1 MSEEEIKLLYFEE
14 NGLNY
19 NSAIKF
25 LKESMMYQMSLGSKE
40 LFHSNIWW
48 WLIDNDKNFIKVF
61 LPDFEPTEYSIWSER
76 EAHNRDIIIWLED
89 NNKNKSHI
97 VIENKIKALPTYQ
110 QLQKYTTALGNNSFK
125 NGVLTG
131 IGPCSLNLNEIK
143 DEFGVSNLWSYVSYN
158 EIAKRI
164 REIAVSSESTIIKN
178 HLDQIQEYCDILEC
192 LNLILDENINRHKD
206 VLTYEYDYDTLK
218 VLRIADIF
226 KKHKGAQFLN
236 YIIQHKD
243 ELEKYK
249 PAGYDLKICQSFHNN
264 RSTLDVRFSNWKDEK
279 TDYKLLGVQI
289 EGDQFRIVGEKNINF
304 GNVTPNSFYDSLKD
318 VWFDDSYDKNTN
330 RSVFGNQTSMKPRN
344 NQKYDSYNTNTYC
357 FVYQYFDVNKVDR
370 SYESLFEMIKYYIAK
385 ASKLLM
391 NK

>member
-1 MSEEEIKLLYFEE
+1 M
-14 NGLNY
+14 
-19 NSAIKF
+19 
-25 LKESMMYQMSLGSKE
+25 
-40 LFHSNIWW
+40 
-48 WLIDNDKNFIKVF
+48 
-61 LPDFEPTEYSIWSER
+61 
-76 EAHNRDIIIWLED
+76 
-89 NNKNKSHI
+89 
-97 VIENKIKALPTYQ
+97 
-110 QLQKYTTALGNNSFK
+110 
-125 NGVLTG
+125 
-131 IGPCSLNLNEIK
+131 
-143 DEFGVSNLWSYVSYN
+143 
-158 EIAKRI
+158 
-164 REIAVSSESTIIKN
+164 
-178 HLDQIQEYCDILEC
+178 
-192 LNLILDENINRHKD
+192 ILDENINRHKD